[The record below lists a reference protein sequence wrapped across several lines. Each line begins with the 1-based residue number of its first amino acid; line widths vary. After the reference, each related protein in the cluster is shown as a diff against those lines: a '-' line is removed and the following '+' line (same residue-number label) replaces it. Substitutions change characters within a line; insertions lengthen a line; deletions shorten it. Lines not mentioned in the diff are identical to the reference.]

1 MAVANAKQTNIYLSD
16 EAREALKALAE
27 RAGVSASAVVEQ
39 LVRKEAR
46 KEGLKIKDRKIKGLK

>member
-1 MAVANAKQTNIYLSD
+1 MTATNKTQTNIYLSD

-27 RAGVSASAVVEQ
+27 RAGVSQSAVVEQ

-46 KEGLKIKDRKIKGLK
+46 KEGLKIKGLK